1 MSSKKQYEEQV
12 AEKLKQLESEV
23 DALRAHIKAIEHELT
38 SEHKE
43 QFQKLHELEATTR
56 AKFEELVESGDEAFD
71 SMRENLEEYWSSL
84 GREIK
89 AFDLKIK
96 DRDGEK

>member
-12 AEKLKQLESEV
+12 AEKLRQLESEI
-23 DALRAHIKAIEHELT
+23 DALRAHIKSIEHELAP
-38 SEHKE
+38 EHRE
-43 QFQKLHELEATTR
+43 QFQKLHELESATK
-56 AKFEELVESGDEAFD
+56 AKFQELVESSDEAFD

-89 AFDLKIK
+89 AFDLKINERRG
-96 DRDGEK
+96 DD

>member
-12 AEKLKQLESEV
+12 AAKLKQLESEV
-23 DALRAHIKAIEHELT
+23 DALRDHIKSIEHELAP
-38 SEHKE
+38 EHRE
-43 QFQKLHELEATTR
+43 QFQKLQELEAATK
-56 AKFEELVESGDEAFD
+56 AKFDELVESGDEVFD

-96 DRDGEK
+96 ERTGDE